1 MSNYLVQNKLSKD
14 ELERVENRLRN
25 VLLPNP
31 TVQQINE
38 YDFNYGR
45 QANEVMKVAYPAESI
60 ELSVAQGLNLQRK
73 VGRLNYKLLNSNSK
87 YYVSFCEGKTTLTH
101 VINFNEPNS
110 NTNPIKQ
117 KQLYSPTKKPNFG
130 SLTKPVK
137 RTIPLPTVV
146 RSMMKEVRVEG
157 QPHLIAEYNNAMSQ
171 LSDGHI
177 NLEIIVLLWD
187 VYLPTPRLHISR
199 FTPKHNEIRPDM
211 FDMNGEAIIE
221 HGLRF
226 VQPPSRPHLIEVYN
240 DPKDFLKTSQS
251 LKLPQVTFDFNED
264 YFDDFRVMAILNI
277 FDQRKKLRKERIALN
292 RKYNEL
298 LKKLPH

>member
-1 MSNYLVQNKLSKD
+1 MSNYLVQNKLNKD

-31 TVQQINE
+31 TVHQIND

-45 QANEVMKVAYPAESI
+45 QANEVMKVAYPAESV
-60 ELSVAQGLNLQRK
+60 ELSVTQGLNLQRK
-73 VGRLNYKLLNSNSK
+73 VGRLTYKLLNSNSK
-87 YYVSFCEGKTTLTH
+87 YYVSLCEGKTTLTH
-101 VINFNEPNS
+101 VIKFNEPNS

-117 KQLYSPTKKPNFG
+117 KQLYSPTKKHTFG

-137 RTIPLPTVV
+137 RTIPLPSLV
-146 RSMMKEVRVEG
+146 RSVMKEVRLEG
-157 QPHLIAEYNNAMSQ
+157 QPHLLAEYNNAMSQ

-199 FTPKHNEIRPDM
+199 FMPKHNEIRPDM

-221 HGLRF
+221 HGVRF
-226 VQPPSRPHLIEVYN
+226 VQPPSKPQLIEVYIE
-240 DPKDFLKTSQS
+240 PKDFLKTSQS
-251 LKLPQVTFDFNED
+251 LKLPQVTVDFND
-264 YFDDFRVMAILNI
+264 HYFDDFRVTAIHKTI
-277 FDQRKKLRKERIALN
+277 DDRKKLRKERIALN
-292 RKYNEL
+292 KKYNKIL
-298 LKKLPH
+298 TSLR